1 MSNYHSSDTFQQLGT
16 TESNGYN
23 LFPGAYMSK
32 GVGGKRRS
40 KSLKEDKNK
49 KDKKKGGDCGCSK
62 IMNPS
67 SNLFGGK
74 RTKRSMKNKKN
85 KKNKTKKDKW

>member
-1 MSNYHSSDTFQQLGT
+1 MSNYNSSSTFQELNS

-32 GVGGKRRS
+32 GVGGKRRN
-40 KSLKEDKNK
+40 KSMKKDK

-62 IMNPS
+62 SFNAQQS
-67 SNLFGGK
+67 KLFGGK
-74 RTKRSMKNKKN
+74 RKQKRSMKQKKEQ
-85 KKNKTKKDKW
+85 K